1 MIKEYSEMADNIG
14 YGVFLINLIKVTP
27 YETVQKYRKM
37 GLVNVKNNNFVT
49 LTEIEYRGVSNE
61 R

>member
-1 MIKEYSEMADNIG
+1 MIKEYSEMAERIG
-14 YGVFLINLIKVTP
+14 YGVYLTDLIKVIP

-49 LTEIEYRGVSNE
+49 LNETEYRGSGYE
-61 R
+61 